1 MFTDENTPDL
11 VQDDTNNEE
20 VEVVEEV
27 EEAPAEDKDWKAEA
41 LKFKAIL
48 DRNAK
53 KEKEEPKHK
62 SDELGLDVKGY
73 LKASGIKAA
82 EFDFVKAELKA
93 SGQDIDS
100 LLENEYFQAKLEKHR
115 ELSKTAEATPT
126 GKRSGG
132 VAIDSVDYWMT
143 KPIEEV
149 PQDMRIKVV
158 NAKLGKDQNKG
169 VFYNS

>member
-1 MFTDENTPDL
+1 MINDDNTPDF
-11 VQDDTNNEE
+11 VQDETNNED
-20 VEVVEEV
+20 VEVVEV
-27 EEAPAEDKDWKAEA
+27 EEEQADEKDWKAEA

-82 EFDFVKAELKA
+82 EFDFVQKELKA
-93 SGQDIDS
+93 SGQDIDT

-115 ELSKTAEATPT
+115 ELGKTAEATPT

-132 VAIDSVDYWMT
+132 VAIDSVDYWMA
-143 KPIEEV
+143 KPIEDV
-149 PQDMRIKVV
+149 PQNMRLAVV
-158 NAKLGKDQNKG
+158 NAKLGKDKNKG